1 VKGQAGSG
9 LLGPAVAFLEKGR
22 GSNPQKRE
30 KGKDMKAFVLFA
42 SVGVVSSAASAGV
55 VTSINFTS
63 LKEWESA
70 AELAGP
76 SMVTV
81 FDDLTGFVPGVTT
94 ESLSGGSSWTSWTIS
109 AEGGVRAGK
118 SFITSA
124 VAGQSLVFDFTGSTF
139 AKNGLYGIGGNFGFR
154 DESGNFQPGEI
165 VLTLSTGES
174 IFQTFSSK
182 TDFAGFWLTD
192 PAVTITGMRLQP
204 ISGSNLA
211 AYSVSVDNL
220 YFGGVPA
227 PGALALLGVAGICT
241 AKRRR

>member
-1 VKGQAGSG
+1 
-9 LLGPAVAFLEKGR
+9 
-22 GSNPQKRE
+22 
-30 KGKDMKAFVLFA
+30 MKAFVLFA

-55 VTSINFTS
+55 ASVSFTS
-63 LKEWESA
+63 LKDWELFAVEMS
-70 AELAGP
+70 P
-76 SMVTV
+76 SVVTV
-81 FDDLTGFVPGVTT
+81 GDSLDGYKPGVYET
-94 ESLSGGSSWTSWTIS
+94 LSGGSGWTSWTIS
-109 AEGGVRAGK
+109 AKGGVRAGT
-118 SFITSA
+118 SFISSA
-124 VAGQSLVFDFTGSTF
+124 VAGQSLDFDFTGSTF
-139 AKNGLYGIGGNFGFR
+139 ANNGLYGIGGNFGFR
-154 DESGNFQPGEI
+154 DESGNFQPGEV
-165 VLTLSTGES
+165 VLTLSSGEA

-192 PAVTITGMRLQP
+192 PAVTITGMSLQP

>member
-1 VKGQAGSG
+1 
-9 LLGPAVAFLEKGR
+9 
-22 GSNPQKRE
+22 
-30 KGKDMKAFVLFA
+30 MKAFVLFA
-42 SVGVVSSAASAGV
+42 AVGVASSAASAGV
-55 VTSINFTS
+55 VTSINCYS
-63 LKEWESA
+63 LKEWEAA

-81 FDDLTGFVPGVTT
+81 FDSLTGFPPGTHG
-94 ESLSGGSSWTSWTIS
+94 SLSGGSGWTSWTIS

-118 SFITSA
+118 SFITSE
-124 VAGQSLVFDFTGSTF
+124 VAGQSLFFDFTGSTS
-139 AKNGLYGIGGNFGFR
+139 AENGLHGIGGNFGFR
-154 DESGNFQPGEI
+154 DAGGNFQPGTI
-165 VLTLSTGES
+165 QLTLSSGES
-174 IFQTFSSK
+174 IYQTVSAK

-192 PAVTITGMRLQP
+192 PAVTITGMSLQP
-204 ISGSNLA
+204 VSGSNLA

>member
-1 VKGQAGSG
+1 
-9 LLGPAVAFLEKGR
+9 
-22 GSNPQKRE
+22 
-30 KGKDMKAFVLFA
+30 MKAFVLFA
-42 SVGVVSSAASAGV
+42 AVGVVSSAASAGL
-55 VTSINFTS
+55 TSAIDFSN
-63 LKEWESA
+63 LKDWEAA

-81 FDDLTGFVPGVTT
+81 VDSLTGFAPGVTD
-94 ESLSGGSSWTSWTIS
+94 SLSGGSGWTSWTIT

-118 SFITSA
+118 SFISSA
-124 VAGQSLVFDFTGSTF
+124 VAGQSLFFDFTGSTF
-139 AKNGLYGIGGNFGFR
+139 AKGGLHGIGGNFGFR
-154 DESGNFQPGEI
+154 DEYGTFQPGSI
-165 VLTLSTGES
+165 LLTLSSGES
-174 IFQTFSSK
+174 IYQTFTSK

-192 PAVTITGMRLQP
+192 PAVTITGMSLQP
-204 ISGSNLA
+204 MSGSNLA

>member
-1 VKGQAGSG
+1 
-9 LLGPAVAFLEKGR
+9 
-22 GSNPQKRE
+22 
-30 KGKDMKAFVLFA
+30 MKAFVLFA

-55 VTSINFTS
+55 SSINFDS
-63 LKEWESA
+63 LKEWEAA

-76 SMVTV
+76 SMITV
-81 FDDLTGFVPGVTT
+81 VDDLTGFAPGVTD
-94 ESLSGGSSWTSWTIS
+94 SLSGGSGWTSWTVS

-124 VAGQSLVFDFTGSTF
+124 VAGQTLFFDFTGSTD
-139 AKNGLYGIGGNFGFR
+139 AKNGLHGIGGNFGFR
-154 DESGNFQPGEI
+154 DEYGNFQPGTI
-165 VLTLSTGES
+165 LLTLSSGAS
-174 IFQTFSSK
+174 IYQTFSSK

-192 PAVTITGMRLQP
+192 PAVTITGMSLQP
-204 ISGSNLA
+204 VSGSNLA

>member
-22 GSNPQKRE
+22 GSHPQKRE

-55 VTSINFTS
+55 ASVSFTS
-63 LKEWESA
+63 LKDWELFAVEMS
-70 AELAGP
+70 P
-76 SMVTV
+76 SVVTV
-81 FDDLTGFVPGVTT
+81 GDSLDGYKPGVYET
-94 ESLSGGSSWTSWTIS
+94 LSGGSGWNSWTIS
-109 AEGGVRAGK
+109 AKGGVRAGT
-118 SFITSA
+118 SFISSA
-124 VAGQSLVFDFTGSTF
+124 VAGQSLDFDFTGSTF
-139 AKNGLYGIGGNFGFR
+139 ANNGLYGIGGNFGFR
-154 DESGNFQPGEI
+154 DESGNFQPGEV
-165 VLTLSTGES
+165 VLTLSSGES

-192 PAVTITGMRLQP
+192 PAVTITGMSLQP
-204 ISGSNLA
+204 IFGSNFA

-227 PGALALLGVAGICT
+227 PGALALLGVAGVCT